1 MSIPVASAVIKG
13 HKTAKK
19 VRRQRANKKMEE
31 ALSGA
36 KEALGRVPE
45 SSGRVSPNKSTHGE
59 SMAGHK
65 QSKSI
70 TSGEELVKRA
80 QAQQG
85 KKKYYGK

>member
-1 MSIPVASAVIKG
+1 
-13 HKTAKK
+13 
-19 VRRQRANKKMEE
+19 
-31 ALSGA
+31 
-36 KEALGRVPE
+36 
-45 SSGRVSPNKSTHGE
+45 
-59 SMAGHK
+59 MAGHK